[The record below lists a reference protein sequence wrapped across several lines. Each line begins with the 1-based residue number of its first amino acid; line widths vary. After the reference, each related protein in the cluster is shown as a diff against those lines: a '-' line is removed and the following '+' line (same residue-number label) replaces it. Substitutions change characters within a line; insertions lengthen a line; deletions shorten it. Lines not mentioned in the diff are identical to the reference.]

1 MMECRGTLRFSLFFF
16 VLQANAIRPII
27 KGCVVGQKSV
37 TDKKEM
43 LETDEAFAQLDFLR
57 QCCKDCPGPVQ
68 FWLMVKS

>member
-1 MMECRGTLRFSLFFF
+1 M
-16 VLQANAIRPII
+16 
-27 KGCVVGQKSV
+27 VGQKSV

-68 FWLMVKS
+68 F